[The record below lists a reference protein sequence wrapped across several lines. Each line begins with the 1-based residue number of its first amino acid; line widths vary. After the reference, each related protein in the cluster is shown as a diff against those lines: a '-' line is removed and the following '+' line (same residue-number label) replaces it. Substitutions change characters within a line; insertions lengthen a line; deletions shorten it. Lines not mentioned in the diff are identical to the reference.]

1 VKPEPQLLN
10 KDRLRKLG
18 FVVGVTAA
26 HLGVFSIMARA
37 DAPVPLPDPTPPITV
52 FLFRPPPPP
61 PPPPA
66 AEPARTQG
74 GEAPAAPSRI
84 HVTPKPA
91 DKPRELPAPPV
102 QAPEPALVTGLA
114 PVAGPTPG
122 LGQGGTGAGTGT
134 GDGDGNG
141 PGSGGTGPMILRPAT
156 SAEIQSVAPPAVRGV
171 RRPPG
176 RVVVNCVIRTD
187 QRLGD
192 CRIVDESPLGF
203 GFGEQA
209 LRATAFFRYR
219 PPMTAAGRPVE
230 GQRVTT
236 FVNMGGRGGR

>member
-1 VKPEPQLLN
+1 MKPEPPLLN

-37 DAPVPLPDPTPPITV
+37 DAPATLPDPVPPISV

-61 PPPPA
+61 PPLPVK
-66 AEPARTQG
+66 PARSQG
-74 GEAPAAPSRI
+74 GGAPAAPSRI

-102 QAPEPALVTGLA
+102 QAPEPALVIGLA

-122 LGQGGTGAGTGT
+122 MGQGGTGAGTGT
-134 GDGDGNG
+134 GDGDGDG

-156 SAEIQSVAPPAVRGV
+156 SAEIQSVAPPPVRGV
-171 RRPPG
+171 RRMAG
-176 RVVVNCVIRTD
+176 RAVVNCVIRID
-187 QRLGD
+187 QRLDD
-192 CRIVDESPLGF
+192 CRIVSEDPRGHGLGD
-203 GFGEQA
+203 QA
-209 LRATAFFRYR
+209 LRAMVFFRYR
-219 PPMTAAGRPVE
+219 PPTTASGRPVA

-236 FVNMGGRGGR
+236 FVNIGRSGR

>member
-1 VKPEPQLLN
+1 VKSEAPLLTR
-10 KDRLRKLG
+10 DRLRKLG

-37 DAPVPLPDPTPPITV
+37 DAPVPLPDPAPPITV

-66 AEPARTQG
+66 APAPTQG
-74 GEAPAAPSRI
+74 GGAPAAPSRI

-91 DKPRELPAPPV
+91 DRPRELPAPPV
-102 QAPEPALVTGLA
+102 QAPEPALVVGVA
-114 PVAGPTPG
+114 PVASPAPG
-122 LGQGGTGAGTGT
+122 MGQGGTGEGTGT
-134 GDGDGNG
+134 GDGDGDG

-156 SAEIQSVAPPAVRGV
+156 SAEIQSVAPPRVRGV
-171 RRPPG
+171 RRPAG
-176 RVVVNCVIRTD
+176 RAVVNCVIRTD
-187 QRLGD
+187 QRLDD
-192 CRIVDESPLGF
+192 CRLVEESPRGF

-209 LRATAFFRYR
+209 LRAMTFFRYR

-236 FVNMGGRGGR
+236 FVNMGR

>member
-1 VKPEPQLLN
+1 VKPEPPLLN

-18 FVVGVTAA
+18 VVVGVMLA
-26 HLGVFSIMARA
+26 HLGVFGIMARA
-37 DAPVPLPDPTPPITV
+37 DAPRAWPEQPPAINV
-52 FLFRPPPPP
+52 VLFRPPPPP
-61 PPPPA
+61 PLKPA
-66 AEPARTQG
+66 PTQG
-74 GEAPAAPSRI
+74 GGAPAAPSRI

-102 QAPEPALVTGLA
+102 PAPEPALVIGMA

-122 LGQGGTGAGTGT
+122 MGQGGTGEGTGT
-134 GDGDGNG
+134 GDGDGDG
-141 PGSGGTGPMILRPAT
+141 PGSGGTGPMIIRAAT
-156 SAEIQSVAPPAVRGV
+156 SAEIQSVAPPPVRGV

-176 RVVVNCVIRTD
+176 RVVVNCLIRID
-187 QRLGD
+187 QRLDD
-192 CRIVDESPLGF
+192 CRIVEESPRGF

-219 PPMTAAGRPVE
+219 PPMTASGRPIA

-236 FVNMGGRGGR
+236 FVNMNRAGR

>member
-1 VKPEPQLLN
+1 MTSRTPLLTR
-10 KDRLRKLG
+10 DRLRKLG

-37 DAPVPLPDPTPPITV
+37 DAPVPLPDPAPPISV

-61 PPPPA
+61 PPAAPA
-66 AEPARTQG
+66 MTQG
-74 GEAPAAPSRI
+74 GGAPAAPSRI
-84 HVTPKPA
+84 HVTPRPA

-102 QAPEPALVTGLA
+102 QAPEPALVVGVA
-114 PVAGPTPG
+114 AVAGPTPG
-122 LGQGGTGAGTGT
+122 MGQGGTGTGSGT
-134 GDGDGNG
+134 GDGDGDG

-156 SAEIQSVAPPAVRGV
+156 SAEIQSVAPPRVRGV

-176 RVVVNCVIRTD
+176 RVVVNCVIRID
-187 QRLGD
+187 QRLDD
-192 CRIVDESPLGF
+192 CRIIEESPRGF

-209 LRATAFFRYR
+209 LRATAFFRDR
-219 PPMTAAGRPVE
+219 PPMTASGRPVD

-236 FVNMGGRGGR
+236 FVNLGR

>member
-1 VKPEPQLLN
+1 MKSEPPLLN

-18 FVVGVTAA
+18 FVVGVTVA

-37 DAPVPLPDPTPPITV
+37 DAPATLPDPAPPISV

-61 PPPPA
+61 PPPPVK
-66 AEPARTQG
+66 PARTQG
-74 GEAPAAPSRI
+74 GGAPAAPSRI

-102 QAPEPALVTGLA
+102 QAPEPALVIGLA

-122 LGQGGTGAGTGT
+122 MGQGGTGAGTGT

-141 PGSGGTGPMILRPAT
+141 PGSGGTGPMILRPAS

-176 RVVVNCVIRTD
+176 RVIVNCVIRID
-187 QRLGD
+187 QRLDD
-192 CRIVDESPLGF
+192 CRIVEESPRGF

-236 FVNMGGRGGR
+236 FVSMGRR

>member
-1 VKPEPQLLN
+1 MTSRTPLLTR
-10 KDRLRKLG
+10 DRLRKLG

-37 DAPVPLPDPTPPITV
+37 DAPVPLPDPAPPISV

-61 PPPPA
+61 PPAAPA
-66 AEPARTQG
+66 MTQG
-74 GEAPAAPSRI
+74 GGAPAAPSRI

-102 QAPEPALVTGLA
+102 QAPEPALVVGVA
-114 PVAGPTPG
+114 AVAGPTPG
-122 LGQGGTGAGTGT
+122 MGQGGTGTGSGT
-134 GDGDGNG
+134 GDGDGDG

-156 SAEIQSVAPPAVRGV
+156 SAEIQSVAPPRVRGV

-176 RVVVNCVIRTD
+176 RVVVNCVIRID
-187 QRLGD
+187 QRLDD
-192 CRIVDESPLGF
+192 CRIIEESPRGF

-219 PPMTAAGRPVE
+219 PPMTASGRPVE

-236 FVNMGGRGGR
+236 FVNLGR

>member
-1 VKPEPQLLN
+1 MKPEPPLLN

-18 FVVGVTAA
+18 FVVAVSAA
-26 HLGVFSIMARA
+26 HLGVFSLMARA
-37 DAPVPLPDPTPPITV
+37 DAPAALPDPAPPISV
-52 FLFRPPPPP
+52 FLFRPPA

-66 AEPARTQG
+66 APARTQG
-74 GEAPAAPSRI
+74 GGAPAAPSRI
-84 HVTPKPA
+84 HVTPRPA
-91 DKPRELPAPPV
+91 DRPRELPAPPV
-102 QAPEPALVTGLA
+102 QAPEPALVVGLA

-122 LGQGGTGAGTGT
+122 MGQGGTGAGTGT
-134 GDGDGNG
+134 GDGDGDG
-141 PGSGGTGPMILRPAT
+141 RGSGGTGPMILRAAT
-156 SAEIQSVAPPAVRGV
+156 SAEIQSVAPPQVRGV

-187 QRLGD
+187 ERLGD
-192 CRIVDESPLGF
+192 CRIVEESPPGF

-219 PPMTAAGRPVE
+219 PPMTASGRPVE

-236 FVNMGGRGGR
+236 FVNLGRSGR

>member
-1 VKPEPQLLN
+1 MKPEPPLLN

-37 DAPVPLPDPTPPITV
+37 DAPVPLPDPAPPISV

-61 PPPPA
+61 PPPPPA
-66 AEPARTQG
+66 APAPTQG
-74 GEAPAAPSRI
+74 GGAPAAPSRI

-102 QAPEPALVTGLA
+102 QAPEPALVVGVA
-114 PVAGPTPG
+114 PVATPSPG
-122 LGQGGTGAGTGT
+122 MGQGGTGTGTGT
-134 GDGDGNG
+134 GDGDGDG

-156 SAEIQSVAPPAVRGV
+156 SAEIQSVAPPRVRGV

-176 RVVVNCVIRTD
+176 RVVVNCVIRID
-187 QRLGD
+187 QRLDD
-192 CRIVDESPLGF
+192 CRIVEESPRGF

-219 PPMTAAGRPVE
+219 PPMTASGRPIE

-236 FVNMGGRGGR
+236 FVNLGR